1 MASVADRAR
10 SWLAGVGRA
19 GRVVDAEGLMIE
31 VRDLWK
37 NYGETQA
44 LRGASFSIRPGEVV
58 GLLGPNGAGKTTTMK
73 IVVGYLAPSRGTAH
87 VAGHDVAENP
97 IEVRQQIGY
106 LPENAPLYGDMLAQE
121 YLEFMAEVRQL
132 APEVRRR
139 RVERVVEECAI
150 QGVLT
155 RPIAHLSKGYR
166 QRVGL
171 ASTLLHDPP
180 ILILDEPTGGLDP
193 NQIVEVREL
202 IRRLGETKTIILSTH
217 ILPEVEASCGRAVIL
232 IDGLVRADGS
242 LEELTRT
249 RAQLATVRADDAAG
263 ARAKFE
269 SIEGVG
275 RVEVSEAD
283 DGFQTYRLELVEERE
298 VGEMV
303 AEVSRQNGW
312 ALREL
317 RRDDKSLEQV
327 FRELTETTEE
337 VSA

>member
-1 MASVADRAR
+1 
-10 SWLAGVGRA
+10 
-19 GRVVDAEGLMIE
+19 MIE

-37 NYGETQA
+37 NYGETHA

-73 IVVGYLAPSRGTAH
+73 IIVGYLLPSRGSAH
-87 VAGHDVAENP
+87 VSGYDVGENP
-97 IEVRQQIGY
+97 LEVQKRIGY

-121 YLEFMAEVRQL
+121 YLEFMADVRQL
-132 APEVRRR
+132 APDVRRR
-139 RVERVVEECAI
+139 RLERVVEECAI
-150 QGVLT
+150 QSVLT
-155 RPIAHLSKGYR
+155 RPIGHLSKGYR

-171 ASTLLHDPP
+171 ASALLHDPP

-193 NQIVEVREL
+193 NQIVEVRGL

-232 IDGLVRADGS
+232 IDGVVRADGS
-242 LEELTRT
+242 LDELTRS
-249 RAQLATVRADDAAG
+249 RAQLVTVRPDDP
-263 ARAKFE
+263 ARARLQFE
-269 SIEGVG
+269 AVHGVG
-275 RVEVSEAD
+275 RVETAEAGE
-283 DGFQTYRLELVEERE
+283 GFHTYRLDLTGERD
-298 VGEMV
+298 VGETI
-303 AEVSRQNGW
+303 AEIARQNDW
-312 ALREL
+312 TLREL